1 MVLGEN
7 YNFGGQLAAGAAV
20 NAYTDPTISW
30 ETTTTYNIGIDA
42 TMLGNRLSV
51 TADVY
56 NKRTTDILRTVNLPG
71 QVGNLTG
78 PKQNVGTVDNRG
90 VELVLQYRN
99 SVGDFNYDVHG
110 NVSYNKN
117 KVVDLN
123 GEILY
128 SDGTNLPTI
137 TREGD
142 MMNAYYVLDAIGIF
156 QTEEEVAAHAFQD
169 NNTRPGYVKYRDVN
183 GDNIIN
189 GDDRIVI
196 NASSIMPKY
205 TYGFG
210 LNLAYKGVALSA
222 DFQGIAGIKVYPRDN
237 LALPFNNGAGATWE
251 WATDSWTPEN
261 RDARLPI
268 VTEST
273 GEEGNF
279 RDSDFWLKDG
289 SYLRLKSLQ
298 LSYALPTSWLDQVK
312 IKRLSVFVNA
322 QNWITFS
329 KYDDFDPE
337 AIVNAA
343 SLYHYP
349 MLKTFTGGINVTF

>member
-1 MVLGEN
+1 MIARYSRPEMAALWTSQARYERWMQVE
-7 YNFGGQLAAGAAV
+7 LAACEAMA
-20 NAYTDPTISW
+20 
-30 ETTTTYNIGIDA
+30 
-42 TMLGNRLSV
+42 
-51 TADVY
+51 
-56 NKRTTDILRTVNLPG
+56 LR
-71 QVGNLTG
+71 
-78 PKQNVGTVDNRG
+78 
-90 VELVLQYRN
+90 
-99 SVGDFNYDVHG
+99 
-110 NVSYNKN
+110 
-117 KVVDLN
+117 
-123 GEILY
+123 GEV
-128 SDGTNLPTI
+128 PM
-137 TREGD
+137 E
-142 MMNAYYVLDAIGIF
+142 
-156 QTEEEVAAHAFQD
+156 
-169 NNTRPGYVKYRDVN
+169 
-183 GDNIIN
+183 
-189 GDDRIVI
+189 
-196 NASSIMPKY
+196 
-205 TYGFG
+205 
-210 LNLAYKGVALSA
+210 
-222 DFQGIAGIKVYPRDN
+222 
-237 LALPFNNGAGATWE
+237 PFNNGAGATWE